1 MSLKT
6 KGKNMSQTSNYP
18 VRAAIFDTPEEAL
31 GLIRQFQQ
39 HGFSWEHV
47 SVICSDE
54 ATEKLFPEKLRREH
68 TGANHSQVLN
78 VTATGVIGIGGAT
91 AVVEILTSAGIAVM
105 ALGAFAGVAA
115 VTTFTALMVAR
126 GFASEATDFY
136 EQAVQEGKILVA
148 VEVDDSEPNATEK
161 RHLAEQ
167 LITDSGHRA
176 IPLAH

>member
-1 MSLKT
+1 MP
-6 KGKNMSQTSNYP
+6 QTSDYP
-18 VRAAIFDTPEEAL
+18 VRAVVFDSPEEAL
-31 GLIRQFQQ
+31 QLIRQFQEN
-39 HGFSWEHV
+39 GFSWEQV

-54 ATEKLFPEKLRREH
+54 ATENLFPEKLRREP

-78 VTATGVIGIGGAT
+78 VTAAGVMGIGGAT
-91 AVVEILTSAGIAVM
+91 AVVEILTSAGIAVL

-126 GFASEATDFY
+126 GFASEATDYY

-148 VEVDDSEPNATEK
+148 VEVDDSSPNAAGR
-161 RHLAEQ
+161 RHLAEL
-167 LITDSGHRA
+167 LIADSGHRP